1 MLAISAR
8 RSALGL
14 WPSVTLKALSATQL
28 VFQSGLAFLLGCM
41 SWGQAPCVLTFL
53 PLVTLLWARSGSRR
67 SAFLVM
73 ASYYLGASRGLLGGA
88 SVFFQDPDGMR
99 SWWSGAVIW
108 IAPNALLAAVWAS
121 AWGPQSRAWR
131 ALAALAIVSAPP
143 IGVVGWAN
151 PLTSAGDLFPGLGW
165 LGLCL
170 TLALTCS
177 IASAPS
183 WRVLAALGIA
193 MAAAGAAKCIGV
205 ADVTSTAWMA
215 IDTKLG
221 KGADEGG
228 DGFDQMQRL
237 QREVESAAGRAPV
250 GAILVL
256 PELVAGD
263 WSVDR
268 TWWSPIDRILKKRG
282 QTVVVGAHVADVG
295 SRKSVN
301 ALFTI
306 GAAASVVMP
315 DRVPVPV
322 SMWRPWSAEGTRAD
336 WFAPG
341 VGRVGTTRV
350 GHLVCYEQLLI
361 WPALV
366 SAAGSPDVLVG
377 AANDWWARGT
387 SVPVIQRQAVAA
399 WGRLFGLPVVFASNE

>member
-1 MLAISAR
+1 MLAICAR

-14 WPSVTLKALSATQL
+14 RPNVKVVVPGASRLAFL
-28 VFQSGLAFLLGCM
+28 SGLAFLLGCL
-41 SWGQAPCVLTFL
+41 SWGAAPRVLAFL

-67 SAFLVM
+67 SAFVVM

-108 IAPNALLAAVWAS
+108 IAPNALLAAVWAG
-121 AWGPQSRAWR
+121 AWGTRFLALR

-151 PLTSAGDLFPGLGW
+151 PLTAAGDLFPGLGW

-177 IASAPS
+177 IASAPTC
-183 WRVLAALGIA
+183 RVLAALGIA

-205 ADVTSTAWMA
+205 ADVTSTTWVA

-221 KGADEGG
+221 KGADDGG
-228 DGFDQMQRL
+228 DGFEQMQGL
-237 QREVESAAGRAPV
+237 QREVEGAAARAPI
-250 GAILVL
+250 GAFIVL

-268 TWWSPIDRILKKRG
+268 TWWSPVDRLLKKRG
-282 QTVVVGAHVADVG
+282 QTLVMGAHVAEVG

-306 GAAASVVMP
+306 GAAAGVVMP

-322 SMWRPWSAEGTRAD
+322 SMWRPWSDEGTRSA

-341 VGRVGTTRV
+341 VGRVGSRRV

-377 AANDWWARGT
+377 AANDWWARDT
-387 SVPVIQRQAVAA
+387 SIPAIQRQAVTA
-399 WGRLFGLPVVFASNE
+399 WGRLFGRPVVFAANS